1 MNCQDYESW
10 LNGQIPRRQIGG
22 SGVLLQ
28 QQFKWLK
35 MVTWVEL
42 PSCKAIPST
51 LHLLFVLH
59 YPGRISHAKSNC
71 YMLKTPISE
80 TLHPVKHH
88 QFGHENPCKFWYTGY
103 RFWFTWGLTL
113 CRLHNYTFDHVL
125 QGIDFGSHTCGDYRY
140 AGFIITLL
148 TMA

>member
-1 MNCQDYESW
+1 
-10 LNGQIPRRQIGG
+10 
-22 SGVLLQ
+22 
-28 QQFKWLK
+28 
-35 MVTWVEL
+35 
-42 PSCKAIPST
+42 
-51 LHLLFVLH
+51 
-59 YPGRISHAKSNC
+59 
-71 YMLKTPISE
+71 MLKTPISE
-80 TLHPVKHH
+80 TLHQVKHH

-125 QGIDFGSHTCGDYRY
+125 QGIDFGLHTCGDYRY